1 MSTTFK
7 AVVMEHHRKKDGTYN
22 VKIRVT
28 HNRQRHYIPTNFFLS
43 KEDLTRG
50 LKIKA
55 QNVLDELERQIEH
68 LRKVAGTIPAVRAKA
83 MSVQEVMQYIEGYE
97 ESKQAFGLDFIAF
110 GWQYVKELESSGH
123 EGNAGCYETM
133 LRSLEQ
139 YMEGATLD
147 VNEITGEFVRSYKQ
161 WLLTKPL
168 RKGRKEN
175 PAGRGTP
182 TKYLATMR
190 ALHNRAKDRYN
201 DEDAGIINIPRNP
214 FKGEIPQHRAAE
226 KRALTLEQ
234 LQKLQQLPYQQ
245 VMYRGNNRYNFA
257 LDMFLLSF
265 ALMGMNEADMYECEQ
280 YNEQEGTITYRRKK
294 TRQRRKDEALFVV
307 KVAEEV
313 RPLFEKYRDRT
324 GKRVFRFYRMYSTCN
339 GFECAINKGMKDV
352 GEAIGEPKLQFYAAR
367 HTWATLALNVAG
379 ADKLLVHEGL
389 NHVDD
394 STRVTD
400 VYIKKDWS
408 RLHKANAEVLKA
420 VGFKR
425 EQVKEE
431 EYQRLFNHTH
441 MRVKDIKAEQERRE
455 IEQYEASK
463 KEG

>member
-28 HNRQRHYIPTNFFLS
+28 HNRQRHYIPTNFFLT
-43 KEDLTRG
+43 KEDMTRG

-55 QNVLDELERQIEH
+55 QNVLDALDAQIEH

-97 ESKQAFGLDFIAF
+97 ESKQEFRLDFIAF
-110 GWQYVKELESSGH
+110 GWEYARELEESGH
-123 EGNAGCYETM
+123 EGNATCYHTL

-139 YMEGATLD
+139 YMEGAMLD
-147 VNEITGEFVRSYKQ
+147 INDITGEFVRSYKQ

-168 RKGRKEN
+168 RKGRKEK
-175 PAGRGTP
+175 PAGRRTP
-182 TKYLATMR
+182 SKYLATMR

-214 FKGEIPQHRAAE
+214 FKGEIPQHPVAE
-226 KRALTLEQ
+226 KRAITLEQ
-234 LQKLQQLPYQQ
+234 LHRLQGLPYRM

-265 ALMGMNEADMYECEQ
+265 GLMGMNEVDMYDCEQ
-280 YNEQEGTITYRRKK
+280 YDEEAGTITYRRKK

-307 KVAEEV
+307 KVAREV
-313 RPLFEKYRDRT
+313 QPLFEKYRDRT
-324 GKRVFRFYRMYSTCN
+324 GKRVFRFYRMYSDVN
-339 GFECAINKGMKDV
+339 GFECAINKGLKEV
-352 GEAIGEPKLQFYAAR
+352 GREIGEPQLQFYAAR

-379 ADKLLVHEGL
+379 TDKLLVHEGL

-394 STRVTD
+394 NTRITD
-400 VYIKKDWS
+400 VYIKKDWG
-408 RLHKANAEVLKA
+408 RLHKANEQVLKA
-420 VGFKR
+420 VGFCR
-425 EQVKEE
+425 EEVLEN
-431 EYQRLFNHTH
+431 EYQRRFNHTH
-441 MRVKDIKAEQERRE
+441 VRVKDEKREAEERE
-455 IEQYEASK
+455 IAEYEASK